1 MGYNKDEL
9 IYLARLAE
17 QCERYDG
24 ESGIMGRDGEVCK
37 RGSHHRE
44 EAICGRAKYPLCGI

>member
-1 MGYNKDEL
+1 MKYKKDEL

-24 ESGIMGRDGEVCK
+24 RAPV
-37 RGSHHRE
+37 RE
-44 EAICGRAKYPLCGI
+44 

>member
-1 MGYNKDEL
+1 MATMSYKKDEL

-24 ESGIMGRDGEVCK
+24 KSETRHTSYLV
-37 RGSHHRE
+37 
-44 EAICGRAKYPLCGI
+44 